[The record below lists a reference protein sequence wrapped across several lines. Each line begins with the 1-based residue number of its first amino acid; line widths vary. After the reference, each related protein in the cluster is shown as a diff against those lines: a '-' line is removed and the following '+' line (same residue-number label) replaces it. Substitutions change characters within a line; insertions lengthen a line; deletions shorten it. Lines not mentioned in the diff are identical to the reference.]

1 MVFLAFE
8 VDLQLMGRHLVDVFD
23 RAKTEI
29 IVAESNE
36 LAYNAVGFGE
46 PRVITQWPFLSVQ
59 PQNKIRRLKATRK
72 FELEFVL
79 WVMIYHGKIA
89 TTFDVQEG
97 AQKRIEAVE
106 NFVMTDFK
114 WNFVDSSDSA
124 LNKVIFGFPTAVD
137 HPVVLAPE
145 DELWAASR
153 MELRGESEE
162 VF

>member
-1 MVFLAFE
+1 MAFE

-29 IVAESNE
+29 IVADSNE
-36 LAYNAVGFGE
+36 LAYATVEYGE

-59 PQNKIRRLKATRK
+59 PQNKIRRLKATRM
-72 FELEFVL
+72 FEIEFVI

-97 AQKRIEAVE
+97 TDKRIEAVE
-106 NFVMTDFK
+106 NFMMTDLK
-114 WNFVDSSDSA
+114 WNFVDSTDSTK
-124 LNKVIFGFPTAVD
+124 NKVIFGFPTAMD

-153 MELRGESEE
+153 LELRGTSQE